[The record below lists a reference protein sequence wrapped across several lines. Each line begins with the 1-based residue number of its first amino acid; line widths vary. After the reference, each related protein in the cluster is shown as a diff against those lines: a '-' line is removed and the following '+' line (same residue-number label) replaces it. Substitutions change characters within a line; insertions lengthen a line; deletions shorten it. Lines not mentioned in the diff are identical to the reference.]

1 MKYSFMSFSCPELTL
16 DEMLSMAKEFGYDG
30 IEPRVSSN
38 HRHGVEFDANQ
49 NQRREIKQKAI
60 DAGIAIGCVATSCR
74 YADPEINQDMVN
86 DTKEA
91 IDLAADIGSSRIRV
105 FGGKIGDGL
114 DRIAAVDLVAESL
127 LSIANHAS
135 KREVTICVETHD
147 DWCNP
152 TDVAA
157 VMEKANHSAIAVN
170 WDIMHP
176 VRRGYATIEESFEIL
191 KPWIQHLHIHDGS
204 TQKSLLP
211 IGEGD
216 IDHKSAIERLS
227 TISFNGYL
235 SGEWIGW
242 DDPYRNYLPRE
253 LQTLKRYQHEL

>member
-1 MKYSFMSFSCPELTL
+1 MSFSCPELTL
-16 DEMLSMAKEFGYDG
+16 DEMLAMAKEFGYDG
-30 IEPRVSSN
+30 IEPRISSN
-38 HRHGVEFDANQ
+38 HQHGVEFDTNQ
-49 NQRREIKQKAI
+49 HQRKEIKQKALDI
-60 DAGIAIGCVATSCR
+60 GIAIGCVATSCR
-74 YADPEINQDMVN
+74 YADPKISQDMVN
-86 DTKEA
+86 DTEKA
-91 IDLAADIGSSRIRV
+91 VDLAADIGSSRIRV

-114 DRIAAVDLVAESL
+114 DRTDAVELVAESL
-127 LSIANHAS
+127 LSIADYAS
-135 KREVTICVETHD
+135 KRGVSICVETHD

-152 TDVAA
+152 IDVAA
-157 VMEKANHSAIAVN
+157 VMEKADHSAIAVN

-176 VRRGYATIEESFEIL
+176 VRRGYATIEESFESL

-204 TQKSLLP
+204 AQKSLLP

-227 TISFNGYL
+227 TIAFDGYL

-253 LQTLKRYQHEL
+253 LQTLKQYQSEL

>member
-30 IEPRVSSN
+30 IEPRISSN
-38 HRHGVEFDANQ
+38 HQHGVEFDTNQ
-49 NQRREIKQKAI
+49 HQRKEIKQKALDI
-60 DAGIAIGCVATSCR
+60 GIAIGCVATSCR
-74 YADPEINQDMVN
+74 YADPKNSQDMVN
-86 DTKEA
+86 DTEKA
-91 IDLAADIGSSRIRV
+91 VDLAADIGSSRIRV

-114 DRIAAVDLVAESL
+114 DRTDAVELVAESL
-127 LSIANHAS
+127 LSIADYAS
-135 KREVTICVETHD
+135 KRGVSICVETHD

-152 TDVAA
+152 IDVAA
-157 VMEKANHSAIAVN
+157 VMEKADHSAIAVN

-176 VRRGYATIEESFEIL
+176 VRRGYATIEESFESL

-204 TQKSLLP
+204 AQKSLLP

-227 TISFNGYL
+227 TIAFDGYL
-235 SGEWIGW
+235 SGEWISW

-253 LQTLKRYQHEL
+253 LQTLKRYQSEL

>member
-1 MKYSFMSFSCPELTL
+1 MSFSCPELTL

-30 IEPRVSSN
+30 IEPRISSN
-38 HRHGVEFDANQ
+38 HQHGVEFDTNQ
-49 NQRREIKQKAI
+49 HQRKEIKQKALDI
-60 DAGIAIGCVATSCR
+60 GIAIGCVATSCR
-74 YADPEINQDMVN
+74 YADPKISQDMVN
-86 DTKEA
+86 DTEKA
-91 IDLAADIGSSRIRV
+91 VDLAADIGSSRIRV

-114 DRIAAVDLVAESL
+114 DRTDAVELVAESL
-127 LSIANHAS
+127 LSIADYAS
-135 KREVTICVETHD
+135 KRGVSICVETHD

-152 TDVAA
+152 IDVAA
-157 VMEKANHSAIAVN
+157 VMEKTDHSAIAVN

-176 VRRGYATIEESFEIL
+176 VRRGYATIEESFESL

-204 TQKSLLP
+204 AQKSLLP

-227 TISFNGYL
+227 TIAFDGYL
-235 SGEWIGW
+235 SGEWISW

-253 LQTLKRYQHEL
+253 LQTLKRYQSEL

>member
-1 MKYSFMSFSCPELTL
+1 MDKDFNNIM
-16 DEMLSMAKEFGYDG
+16 DDMRKE
-30 IEPRVSSN
+30 IEAYKKF
-38 HRHGVEFDANQ
+38 EK
-49 NQRREIKQKAI
+49 EIKQKALDI
-60 DAGIAIGCVATSCR
+60 GIAIGCVATSCR
-74 YADPEINQDMVN
+74 YAAPKNSQDMVN
-86 DTKEA
+86 DTEKA
-91 IDLAADIGSSRIRV
+91 VDLAADIGSSRIRV

-114 DRIAAVDLVAESL
+114 DSTDAVELVAESL
-127 LSIANHAS
+127 LSIADYAS
-135 KREVTICVETHD
+135 KRGVSICVETHD

-152 TDVAA
+152 IDVAA
-157 VMEKANHSAIAVN
+157 VMEKADHSAIAVN

-176 VRRGYATIEESFEIL
+176 VRRGYATIEESFESL

-204 TQKSLLP
+204 AQESLLP

-227 TISFNGYL
+227 TIAFDGYL

-253 LQTLKRYQHEL
+253 LQTLKQYQSEL

>member
-16 DEMLSMAKEFGYDG
+16 NEILSMAKEFGYDG
-30 IEPRVSSN
+30 IEPRISSN

-49 NQRREIKQKAI
+49 IQRKEIRQTAI
-60 DAGIAIGCVATSCR
+60 DTGIAIGCVATSCR
-74 YADPEINQDMVN
+74 YADLKTNQDMVH
-86 DTKEA
+86 DTMKA
-91 IDLAADIGSSRIRV
+91 IDLTADIGSSRIRV
-105 FGGKIGDGL
+105 FGGKIGDDL
-114 DRIAAVDLVAESL
+114 DRNAAVDLVAKSL
-127 LSIANHAS
+127 LSIADHAS
-135 KREVTICVETHD
+135 ERGVTICMETHD

-157 VMEKANHSAIAVN
+157 VMKKANHPAIAVN

-176 VRRGYATIEESFEIL
+176 VRRSYATIEESFEVL

-204 TQKSLLP
+204 AQTSLLP

-227 TISFNGYL
+227 TISFDGYL

-242 DDPYRNYLPRE
+242 NDPYRNYLPRE
-253 LQTLKRYQHEL
+253 LQTLKRYQDEL

>member
-16 DEMLSMAKEFGYDG
+16 DEMLAMAKEFGYDG
-30 IEPRVSSN
+30 IEPRISSN
-38 HRHGVEFDANQ
+38 HQHGVEFDTNQ
-49 NQRREIKQKAI
+49 HQRKEIKQKALDI
-60 DAGIAIGCVATSCR
+60 GIAIGCVATSCR
-74 YADPEINQDMVN
+74 YADPKISQDMVN
-86 DTKEA
+86 DTEKA

-114 DRIAAVDLVAESL
+114 DRTDAVELVAESL
-127 LSIANHAS
+127 LSIADYAS
-135 KREVTICVETHD
+135 KRGVSICVETHD
-147 DWCNP
+147 VWCNP
-152 TDVAA
+152 IDVAA
-157 VMEKANHSAIAVN
+157 VMEKASHSAIAVN

-204 TQKSLLP
+204 AQKSLLP

-227 TISFNGYL
+227 TIAFDGYL
-235 SGEWIGW
+235 SGEWISW
-242 DDPYRNYLPRE
+242 DDSYRNYLPRE
-253 LQTLKRYQHEL
+253 LQTLKRYQSEL

>member
-16 DEMLSMAKEFGYDG
+16 DEMLAMAKEFGYDG
-30 IEPRVSSN
+30 IEPRISSN
-38 HRHGVEFDANQ
+38 HQHGVEFDTNQ
-49 NQRREIKQKAI
+49 HQRKEIKQKALDI
-60 DAGIAIGCVATSCR
+60 GIAIGCVATSCR
-74 YADPEINQDMVN
+74 YADPKNSLDMVN
-86 DTKEA
+86 DTEKA
-91 IDLAADIGSSRIRV
+91 VDLAADIGSSRIRV

-114 DRIAAVDLVAESL
+114 DRTDAVELVAESL
-127 LSIANHAS
+127 LSIADYAS
-135 KREVTICVETHD
+135 KRGVSICVETHD

-152 TDVAA
+152 IDVAA
-157 VMEKANHSAIAVN
+157 VMEKADHSAIAVN

-176 VRRGYATIEESFEIL
+176 VRRGYATIEESFESL

-204 TQKSLLP
+204 AQKSLLP

-227 TISFNGYL
+227 TIAFDGYL

-253 LQTLKRYQHEL
+253 LQTLKRYQSEL

>member
-1 MKYSFMSFSCPELTL
+1 MSVSCPELTL
-16 DEMLSMAKEFGYDG
+16 DEMLAMAKEFGYDG
-30 IEPRVSSN
+30 IEPRISSN
-38 HRHGVEFDANQ
+38 HQHGVEFDTNQ
-49 NQRREIKQKAI
+49 HQRKEIKQKALDI
-60 DAGIAIGCVATSCR
+60 GIAIGCVATSCR
-74 YADPEINQDMVN
+74 YANPKISQDMVN
-86 DTKEA
+86 DTEKA
-91 IDLAADIGSSRIRV
+91 VDLAADIGSSRIRV

-114 DRIAAVDLVAESL
+114 DRTDAIELVAESL
-127 LSIANHAS
+127 LSIADYAS
-135 KREVTICVETHD
+135 KRGVSICVETHD

-152 TDVAA
+152 IDVAA
-157 VMEKANHSAIAVN
+157 VMEKADHSAIAVN

-176 VRRGYATIEESFEIL
+176 VRRGYATIEESFESL

-204 TQKSLLP
+204 AQKSLLP

-227 TISFNGYL
+227 TIAFDGYL

-253 LQTLKRYQHEL
+253 LQTLKRYQSEL

>member
-1 MKYSFMSFSCPELTL
+1 MSFSCPELTL
-16 DEMLSMAKEFGYDG
+16 DEMLAMAKEFGYDG
-30 IEPRVSSN
+30 IEPRISSN
-38 HRHGVEFDANQ
+38 HQHRVEFDTNQ
-49 NQRREIKQKAI
+49 HQRKEIKQKALDI
-60 DAGIAIGCVATSCR
+60 GIAIGCVATSCR
-74 YADPEINQDMVN
+74 YADPKISQDMVN
-86 DTKEA
+86 DTEKA
-91 IDLAADIGSSRIRV
+91 VDLAADIGSSRIRV

-114 DRIAAVDLVAESL
+114 DRTDAVELVAESL
-127 LSIANHAS
+127 LSIADYAS
-135 KREVTICVETHD
+135 KRGVSICVETHD

-152 TDVAA
+152 IDVAA
-157 VMEKANHSAIAVN
+157 VMEKADHSAIAVN

-176 VRRGYATIEESFEIL
+176 VRRGYATIEESFESL

-204 TQKSLLP
+204 AQKSLLP

-227 TISFNGYL
+227 TIAFDGYL

-253 LQTLKRYQHEL
+253 LQTLKRYQSEL

>member
-30 IEPRVSSN
+30 IEPRISSN
-38 HRHGVEFDANQ
+38 HQHKIEFDTNQ
-49 NQRREIKQKAI
+49 SQREKIRQKAI
-60 DAGIAIGCVATSCR
+60 DAGIAIGCIATSCR
-74 YADPEINQDMVN
+74 YADPETNQDMIN
-86 DTKEA
+86 DTKKA
-91 IDLAADIGSSRIRV
+91 IDLTADIGSSRIRV
-105 FGGKIGDGL
+105 FGGKIGEGL
-114 DRIAAVDLVAESL
+114 DRAAAVNLVAESL
-127 LSIANHAS
+127 LSISDYAS
-135 KREVTICVETHD
+135 KRGITICVETHD

-157 VMEKANHSAIAVN
+157 VMEKVNHVAIAVN

-176 VRRGYATIEESFEIL
+176 VRQGYATIEESFEIL

-204 TQKSLLP
+204 IQKNLLP

-216 IDHKSAIERLS
+216 IDHKSAIERLL
-227 TISFNGYL
+227 TISFDGYL

-253 LQTLKRYQHEL
+253 LQTLKRYQNKL